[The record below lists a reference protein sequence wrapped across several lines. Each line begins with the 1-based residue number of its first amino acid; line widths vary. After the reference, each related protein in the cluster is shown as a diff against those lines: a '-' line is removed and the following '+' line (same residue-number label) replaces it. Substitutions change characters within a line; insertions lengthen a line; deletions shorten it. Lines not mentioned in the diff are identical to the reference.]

1 MPDSTGHTHRTEP
14 YRRAGPPA
22 TGAGYRD
29 PAQPLQRR
37 VEDLLQRMTL
47 EEKIAQLQCGWPMCY
62 GYTIRDGRVTLNPE
76 LEATLAPATL
86 GQFAAL
92 LRTDPWF
99 GIPVE
104 RALDRRQGA
113 ELVNAV
119 QRSIREHS
127 RLGIPLLVGDDGQ
140 HAQLGVG
147 CTIFP
152 ALCGMAAPSTP
163 TCRNGWRAPWR
174 ARCGPRA

>member
-1 MPDSTGHTHRTEP
+1 MPDSTDHTHST
-14 YRRAGPPA
+14 GP
-22 TGAGYRD
+22 YRD

-47 EEKIAQLQCGWPMCY
+47 EEKIAQLQAGWPMCY
-62 GYTIRDGRVTLNPE
+62 GYAVRDGRVTLNPE

-119 QRSIREHS
+119 QRYVRETAS
-127 RLGIPLLVGDDGQ
+127 TPSSGSAAPSFRRC
-140 HAQLGVG
+140 A
-147 CTIFP
+147 
-152 ALCGMAAPSTP
+152 AWAAPSTP
-163 TCRNGWRAPWR
+163 TCRNGWRA
-174 ARCGPRA
+174 RCAPRA